1 MTSIRSASFWKNLF
15 VKILRILVK
24 NTGVSGGRETHHQHV
39 VPHPDGWA
47 VRGEGN
53 TRVTAIF
60 DRQEE
65 AIERARDI
73 AFNYRADVIIHR
85 QDGTIR
91 DRISYR

>member
-1 MTSIRSASFWKNLF
+1 MSDIQSKGFWKNLF
-15 VKILRILVK
+15 VKIVRILLK
-24 NTGVSGGRETHHQHV
+24 NTRLGGSRETHHQHV
-39 VPHPDGWA
+39 VPHPEGWA
-47 VRGEGN
+47 IKGEGN
-53 TRVTAIF
+53 SRYTAVF
-60 DRQEE
+60 NRQEE